1 MHRCNLCVC
10 HYTVGTTGTTGTLI
24 QVVMIGSSLTVLH
37 QLCHCILVTVMML
50 LLSLM
55 EVIVHYVY
63 TSVLKLGYYSLLV
76 SQQHLTA
83 VAIQ

>member
-1 MHRCNLCVC
+1 
-10 HYTVGTTGTTGTLI
+10 
-24 QVVMIGSSLTVLH
+24 VVMIGSSLTVLH

-63 TSVLKLGYYSLLV
+63 TSVPKLCSYSLSFLIAACH
-76 SQQHLTA
+76 SSSHSMITHGYCEQW
-83 VAIQ
+83 